1 MRILSAAALA
11 KIAETHG
18 SEPVNII
25 EIDWEAGVPTRYAD
39 KTLSDGTPGKI
50 LELGG
55 LDSLL
60 DVTRSNTT
68 QELNMQLDDSDGTIK
83 SFIDT
88 KDIHQIDVRIY
99 QWFEGLDLTA
109 DRFLVFAGKLNSP
122 IAWSEGTRSLSF
134 GVVSQIE
141 DKEFGFSPE
150 EGQIPGLPANL
161 VGKTWP
167 SVFGT
172 VLDVP
177 AVQIGQPV
185 TGSTLCGV
193 GYLAGKAGHLAA
205 PVGAASC
212 AQGRSFNMAQVQL
225 NFLLAGAE
233 AWRIVDPSRSASM
246 KDQAAQM
253 RSQIFGMIDA
263 RNREIICAE
272 ANRQNTLD
280 EAEDQGEGCNPLRV
294 LGGEDFPQGTSIKL
308 DVDGIGL
315 TGVMT
320 GQNFDIHVREH
331 IETKAA
337 SDEAV
342 ERLTN
347 GVCQDQDFE
356 QRVQYYNFEM
366 DTPDGVLR
374 RHGYIIC
381 TLPSSSRPTENQI
394 LKHKYADA
402 GSRVTIAEGEN
413 IAYVASITPG
423 TVLDVKA
430 RKTFEGSTRLVSVP
444 QSYYT
449 VSVEDYGTV
458 SATVIRMDR
467 TLSSRSE
474 EKWADDLFVTFKS
487 TVGPNTVDELEYII
501 DNYTDL
507 TYDSTSFDAVSAL
520 INKFPSHFAR
530 LDRENTIDL
539 IKKIAFQARCAIWVS
554 NGVFFM
560 KYLPAEPTSDKTIEA
575 SDIELGSVEMTT
587 TGTED
592 LVTKMNIKYKISYAE
607 DHKKIILRNNVSR
620 YGTIEQDYD
629 WFLYSNADIVYH
641 AASFWMIRLSNMW
654 KRLSFRG
661 FLNLLELETFDTVTL
676 STPNYVADA
685 SVKGVVNVAN
695 YNSVN
700 NSIDFEIEV
709 PVTMGY
715 MEEHP
720 FYWPKDSVLTY
731 PSAFD
736 TAPGGGGLGSLA
748 SGTLPGTVLTGT
760 PFDGIGPQTVLIG
773 GPNAVFGEQS
783 DLGTST
789 PADTDFVAGEVVVE
803 TTFVDLDTTP
813 APDLDLTIQYVDK
826 GEEMQTVLN
835 PHPFAIDIRK
845 TKIYDSEAPGGSAGL
860 LSDFVDGVE
869 NNKLILRTDAEWT
882 DGTTQG
888 IFDFKYDDEGE
899 QYGAGTAFL
908 EDDV

>member
-1 MRILSAAALA
+1 MRSLSAAALA

-18 SEPVNII
+18 SEPISII
-25 EIDWEAGVPTRYAD
+25 EIDWETGVPTSYAD
-39 KTLSDGTPGKI
+39 KTLSDQIPGKI

-68 QELNMQLDDSDGTIK
+68 QELNMTLDDSDGTIK

-88 KDIHQIDVRIY
+88 RDIHQIDVRVY
-99 QWFEGLDLTA
+99 QWFEGLALSDK
-109 DRFLVFAGKLNSP
+109 FLVFAGKLNSP
-122 IAWSEGTRSLSF
+122 IRWSEGTRSLSF
-134 GVVSQIE
+134 GVLSQIE

-150 EGQIPGLPANL
+150 EGQIPGLPAEL

-193 GYLAGKAGHLAA
+193 GLLAGKQGHLDA
-205 PVGAASC
+205 PIGAASC
-212 AQGRSFNMAQVQL
+212 AQGRSFNMAQVQQ

-233 AWRIVDPSRSASM
+233 AWRIADPDRSASM

-253 RSQIFGMIDA
+253 RIQISNMISA
-263 RNREIICAE
+263 RNNEIACAL
-272 ANRQNTLD
+272 ANRQTTLD
-280 EAEDQGEGCNPLRV
+280 NAEDQGEGCNPLRV

-308 DVDGIGL
+308 DVAGISL
-315 TGVMT
+315 TGIMT
-320 GQNFDIHVREH
+320 DQNFDIHTREH
-331 IETKAA
+331 AETEAA
-337 SDEAV
+337 SEEAI
-342 ERLTN
+342 ERLTI
-347 GVCQDQDFE
+347 GACGSEDFE

-366 DTPDGVLR
+366 DTPAGVLR

-381 TLPSSSRPTENQI
+381 TLPSASRPTENQV

-402 GSRVTIAEGEN
+402 GSRVTVTEGEN

-444 QSYYT
+444 QEYYT
-449 VSVEDYGTV
+449 VSVVDYGTV
-458 SATVIRMDR
+458 SATVIRMAR

-487 TVGPNTVDELEYII
+487 TIGPNTVTELKYII

-507 TYDSTSFDAVSAL
+507 TYDSTSFDAVETFVDIL
-520 INKFPSHFAR
+520 PSHFAR

-554 NGVFFM
+554 NGVFFI
-560 KYLPAEPTSDKTIEA
+560 KYLPAEPTSDKTITA
-575 SDIELGSVEMTT
+575 SDIELSSVEMTT

-592 LVTKMNIKYKISYAE
+592 IVTKMNITYKISYAE
-607 DHKKIILRNNVSR
+607 DPKNIILRNNVSR
-620 YGTIEQDYD
+620 YGVREEDFDFFI
-629 WFLYSNADIVYH
+629 YSNADIVYH

-661 FLNLLELETFDTVTL
+661 YLNLLELETFDTVTL
-676 STPNYVADA
+676 DSPNYVADA
-685 SVKGVVNVAN
+685 AVKGVVNVAN
-695 YNSVN
+695 YNSGN
-700 NSIDFEIEV
+700 NTIDFEIEV
-709 PVTMGY
+709 PVKMGY
-715 MEEHP
+715 MVEHP

-736 TAPGGGGLGSLA
+736 TEPGGGGLGSLA
-748 SGTLPGTVLTGT
+748 VGTLPGTVLSGT

-773 GPNAVFGEQS
+773 GSNAVFGETS
-783 DLGTST
+783 DLGTARPGDST
-789 PADTDFVAGEVVVE
+789 FTAGEVVVDS
-803 TTFVDLDTTP
+803 TYVDLDTTP
-813 APDLDLTIQYVDK
+813 VPVLDLTIQYVDK

-835 PHPFAIDIRK
+835 PHPFIVDIRT
-845 TKIYDSEAPGGSAGL
+845 TKVYDSEQAGGRSGVLA
-860 LSDFVDGVE
+860 DFVDGIDEFGRLVL
-869 NNKLILRTDAEWT
+869 KTDAEWT
-882 DGTTQG
+882 DGSIQG
-888 IFDFKYDDEGE
+888 VFDFKYDTEGE